1 MLSQTNP
8 AVPEA
13 VELLGDFHPL
23 MAQLGSMEGLVTLS
37 AVSRSLRLRQVDSV
51 KTLQLF
57 LEAYQTHILI
67 PFELP
72 AIQRAFLHATR
83 YEPRELIAYDQQI
96 ATEPLWR
103 ELASASRRVGQS
115 HLKRLRPLRDVRLVQ
130 RYLRAVEEGR
140 AHGWHTLVFG
150 ITLSIY
156 SLPVRQGLLCYER
169 QVLRGFMRSAAPRL
183 RLSDNDCEV
192 MLSDLCADAVWH
204 LELAIEETEGPG
216 LRFR

>member
-1 MLSQTNP
+1 MLSQTNLAAP
-8 AVPEA
+8 QG

-23 MAQLGSMEGLVTLS
+23 MAQLDSTEGLVTLGT
-37 AVSRSLRLRQVDSV
+37 VSDSLRLRRVDSV
-51 KTLQLF
+51 KTLRMF
-57 LEAYQTHILI
+57 LEAYQNQILI

-103 ELASASRRVGQS
+103 DLASASRRVGRW
-115 HLKRLRPLRDVRLVQ
+115 HLKCLRPLQDVRLVQ
-130 RYLRAVEEGR
+130 RYWQAVEEGR
-140 AHGWHTLVFG
+140 AHGWHTLVYG

-156 SLPVRQGLLCYER
+156 SLPVRQGLLSYER
-169 QVLRGFMRSAAPRL
+169 QVLRGFMQAAARCL
-183 RLSDNDCEV
+183 RLSEKDCDQ
-192 MLSDLCADAVWH
+192 MLAELCAGA
-204 LELAIEETEGPG
+204 ECNPEAAIGEALDSA